1 MDSVKA
7 IAGRVAIFVAMHHAC
22 PLEGSPCRVHLQARS
37 FSNLSFAMATTSLD
51 KSKIKFLLL
60 EGIHPS
66 ALDVIRAAG
75 YSQIETVAGA
85 LPDDELKRKI
95 ADAHFVGIRSRTQL
109 TEEVFAHA
117 HKLVAVGCFCI
128 GTNQVD
134 LNAARERGIAVFN
147 APYSNTRS
155 VAELV
160 LAEAILLLRG
170 IPEKNA
176 VAHRGGWLK
185 SADNAYEIRG
195 KTLGIV
201 GYGSIGTQLSVL
213 AEGLGMQVA
222 FYDVVSKLPLGNARQ
237 VHNLHELLGQSDIVS
252 LHVPE
257 LPSTQWMIGAAEISA
272 MKPGGILINAARG
285 TVVEIEPLAQA
296 LRDKKLL
303 GAAIDVF
310 PVEPRTN
317 KDEFLSPLRG
327 LDNVI
332 LTPHIGGST
341 IEAQANIGL
350 EVAEKLVKYSD
361 NGTSTSSVNFPAV
374 ALPAHTGKHRLL
386 HIHRNVPGVLS
397 EINRIL
403 ADNHVNISAQ
413 YLQTNEAVG
422 YVVIDM
428 DAASSDVALE
438 KLAQVSG
445 TIRSR
450 VLF

>member
-1 MDSVKA
+1 MLK
-7 IAGRVAIFVAMHHAC
+7 
-22 PLEGSPCRVHLQARS
+22 
-37 FSNLSFAMATTSLD
+37 TSTA
-51 KSKIKFLLL
+51 KNKIKFLML

-66 ALDVIRAAG
+66 ALELLRAAG
-75 YSQIETVAGA
+75 YSQIESLAGA
-85 LPDDELKRKI
+85 LEGPELQAKI

-109 TEEVFAHA
+109 TAEVLAHA
-117 HKLVAVGCFCI
+117 HKLAAIGCFCI

-147 APYSNTRS
+147 APFSNTRS

-170 IPEKNA
+170 VPEKSA

-185 SADNAYEIRG
+185 SADNAFEIRG

-213 AEGLGMQVA
+213 AEGLGMHVV
-222 FYDVVSKLPLGNARQ
+222 FFDVVTKLPLGNARQ
-237 VHNLHELLGQSDIVS
+237 VAKLHDLLAQADVVS

-257 LPSTQWMIGAAEISA
+257 TAATQWMISAAEIAA
-272 MKPGGILINAARG
+272 MKPGSVLINASRG
-285 TVVEIEPLAQA
+285 TVVEIEPLAEA
-296 LRDKKLL
+296 LRAGKLL

-310 PVEPRTN
+310 PVEPRSN
-317 KDEFLSPLRG
+317 KEMFESPLRG

-332 LTPHIGGST
+332 LTPHVGGST
-341 IEAQANIGL
+341 MEAQANIGI

-361 NGTSTSSVNFPAV
+361 NGTSTSSVNFPEV
-374 ALPAHTGKHRLL
+374 ALPAHPGKHRLL
-386 HIHRNVPGVLS
+386 HIHRNVPGVLA
-397 EINRIL
+397 EINRVFAASQI
-403 ADNHVNISAQ
+403 NIASQ
-413 YLQTNEAVG
+413 FLQTNEAIG
-422 YVVIDM
+422 YVVIDI
-428 DAASSDVALE
+428 DAAYSDLALA
-438 KLAQVSG
+438 KLADVPG